1 MPLHPALR
9 DLLTVWPV
17 MYIPAV
23 PLTPM
28 NADYVRRQ
36 KERFVQGLPPPD
48 FPPGKG
54 EAEYAGVGRPEDIES
69 PVGKRAMGLAIEVA

>member
-1 MPLHPALR
+1 MSLSPPR
-9 DLLTVWPV
+9 SLLPIQPV

-54 EAEYAGVGRPEDIES
+54 ESEYAGVGRPEDIDS
-69 PVGKRAMGLAIEVA
+69 PVGKQAMGLAIEVA